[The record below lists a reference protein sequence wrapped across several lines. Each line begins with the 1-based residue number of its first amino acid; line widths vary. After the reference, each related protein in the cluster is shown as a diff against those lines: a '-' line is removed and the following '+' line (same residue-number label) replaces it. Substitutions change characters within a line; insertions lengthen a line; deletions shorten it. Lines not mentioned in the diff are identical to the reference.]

1 MTWTT
6 PAPAMC
12 EKTKAAKGLRFER
25 TLRPDAA
32 PCPIA

>member
-12 EKTKAAKGLRFER
+12 EKTKPAKGLRSEH
-25 TLRPDAA
+25 TLRPGTA